1 MADPAQRRTGLD
13 PLPGRVPPLPGGGQG
28 RVAAGAAET
37 ARTPATGQE
46 RSDRR
51 TRAAYRSMEFQVDS
65 EIRGFL
71 ETTALTIRL
80 RTECSF
86 DRSAL
91 IRGILRALVA
101 SGIDLSDCDSED
113 DVTAALARYLSPG
126 GA

>member
-1 MADPAQRRTGLD
+1 MADAAQRRTGLD
-13 PLPGRVPPLPGGGQG
+13 PLPGRVPPLPGGGPG
-28 RVAAGAAET
+28 RAAAVAET
-37 ARTPATGQE
+37 PRAPDRP
-46 RSDRR
+46 DRR
-51 TRAAYRSMEFQVDS
+51 PRAAYRSMEFQVDS
-65 EIRGFL
+65 EIRRFL

-113 DVTAALARYLSPG
+113 DVTAALARYLSTG

>member
-1 MADPAQRRTGLD
+1 MADAAQRRTGLD
-13 PLPGRVPPLPGGGQG
+13 PLPGRVPPLPGGGLG
-28 RVAAGAAET
+28 RAAAGVAET
-37 ARTPATGQE
+37 TRTPGTGPE
-46 RSDRR
+46 RPDRR
-51 TRAAYRSMEFQVDS
+51 PRAAYRSMEFQVDS
-65 EIRGFL
+65 EIRRFL